1 MTTVVLKETLEKNI
15 SGLDEDDG
23 STKKVKLIE
32 SRYLL
37 EECQGAFGMGW
48 R

>member
-1 MTTVVLKETLEKNI
+1 MTTVVLKETGKNI
-15 SGLDEDDG
+15 SGLDENDG